1 MNRKRFLYSSILAGI
16 GLQFPFQTFFKT
28 SIDLQ
33 NISIEQVLGLNTSH
47 LEPSS
52 ILLEKETYKSFSKM
66 RSAALKDNIHLQIV
80 SGYRSFSQQK
90 QIWENKYNQLSKTHS
105 SSEAILEIMTYSSI
119 PGTSRHH
126 WGTDIDIIDQS
137 VQLPEEDIL
146 LEKHYQGTGVFS
158 NLKIWMERYGSDFGF
173 ELVYTDDT
181 TRKGFLYEPW
191 HYSFSPSSKNFLS
204 LQMKESFQKSWEKLN
219 FDGKSKM
226 TPEFIASYFKN
237 YALGINTI
245 LMPS

>member
-16 GLQFPFQTFFKT
+16 GLQFPFQAFFKAP
-28 SIDLQ
+28 IDFQ
-33 NISIEQVLGLNTSH
+33 NISIDQVLGLDISH
-47 LEPSS
+47 LEPSP
-52 ILLEKETYKSFSKM
+52 ILLEKETYKFFLRM
-66 RSAALKDNIHLQIV
+66 QSAALKDDIHLQIV

-90 QIWENKYNQLSKTHS
+90 QIWESKYNQLIESHS

-146 LEKHYQGTGVFS
+146 LEKHYRGAGVFS

-181 TRKGFLYEPW
+181 TREGFFYEPW
-191 HYSFSPSSKNFLS
+191 HYSYSPSSKDFLS
-204 LQMKESFQKSWEKLN
+204 LQMKERVQESWGKLS
-219 FDGKSKM
+219 FDGKTNM
-226 TPEFIASYFKN
+226 TPEFMASYFKN